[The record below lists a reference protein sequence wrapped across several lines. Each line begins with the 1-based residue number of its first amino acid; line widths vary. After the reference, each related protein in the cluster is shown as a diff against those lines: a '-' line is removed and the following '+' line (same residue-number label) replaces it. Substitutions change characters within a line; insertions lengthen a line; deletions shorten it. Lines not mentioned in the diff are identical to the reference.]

1 MEKFTRT
8 DENIT
13 ENYIL
18 VGISADT
25 DENRSLDELEALL
38 DTAGAKAVCKV
49 TQRLDYPD
57 PATYVGSGKAHEI
70 KSLVYLHDAT
80 GVICDDE
87 LSPAQIRNLTDI
99 LEVKVI
105 DRTILILDI
114 FASHATTNEGKIQV
128 EMAQQKYRL
137 SHLHGLGKELS
148 RQGGG
153 IGTRGPGETKLESDR
168 RRIQKRISILSG
180 SIARMKKVR
189 ETNRK
194 KRQNEGIPVVA
205 VIGYTN
211 AGKSTLLNR
220 LTGAGVLAEDMLF
233 ATLDPTTRICRLSS
247 GQNIL
252 MTDTVGF
259 INKLP
264 HNLIDAFRSTLEEVR
279 YADILLHVVDVSDPD
294 AEAHMKTVY
303 ETLDELNAANKPV
316 ITLLNKIDKL
326 NDNSREASRFI
337 KDIKAGHTLCVSAFT
352 GEGAIDVLDEIEKV
366 LREDR
371 IFVQMSFS
379 YSKTG
384 DVEAL
389 RRNANIVSEDYRES
403 DILIEAYIPRAY
415 LGKYDKNI
423 ISDGKNLL

>member
-1 MEKFTRT
+1 M
-8 DENIT
+8 
-13 ENYIL
+13 
-18 VGISADT
+18 
-25 DENRSLDELEALL
+25 
-38 DTAGAKAVCKV
+38 
-49 TQRLDYPD
+49 
-57 PATYVGSGKAHEI
+57 
-70 KSLVYLHDAT
+70 
-80 GVICDDE
+80 
-87 LSPAQIRNLTDI
+87 QIRNLTDI

-153 IGTRGPGETKLESDR
+153 IGTRGPGETRLESDR

-180 SIARMKKVR
+180 SIAQMKKVR

-233 ATLDPTTRICRLSS
+233 ATLDPTTRICRLAS

-252 MTDTVGF
+252 LTDTVGF

-264 HNLIDAFRSTLEEVR
+264 HNLIDAFKSTLEEVKF
-279 YADILLHVVDVSDPD
+279 ADILLHVVDVS
-294 AEAHMKTVY
+294 
-303 ETLDELNAANKPV
+303 
-316 ITLLNKIDKL
+316 
-326 NDNSREASRFI
+326 
-337 KDIKAGHTLCVSAFT
+337 
-352 GEGAIDVLDEIEKV
+352 
-366 LREDR
+366 EDR
-371 IFVQMSFS
+371 KSV
-379 YSKTG
+379 
-384 DVEAL
+384 V
-389 RRNANIVSEDYRES
+389 
-403 DILIEAYIPRAY
+403 
-415 LGKYDKNI
+415 
-423 ISDGKNLL
+423 

>member
-1 MEKFTRT
+1 MVDTSAQNER
-8 DENIT
+8 
-13 ENYIL
+13 YIL
-18 VGISADT
+18 VSVYAD
-25 DENRSLDELEALL
+25 DEDRAEALINEL
-38 DTAGAKAVCKV
+38 AFLTETAGGKAVCKV
-49 TQRLDYPD
+49 MQHLEHPN
-57 PATYVGSGKAHEI
+57 PATYIGKGKAEEI
-70 KSLVYLHDAT
+70 SLLLDEFNAD
-80 GVICDDE
+80 GIICDDE
-87 LSPAQIRNLTDI
+87 LTAVQIRNLSDI
-99 LEVKVI
+99 LKVKVI

-153 IGTRGPGETKLESDR
+153 IGTRGPGETRLESDR

-180 SIARMKKVR
+180 SIAQMKNVR

-233 ATLDPTTRICRLSS
+233 ATLDPTTRICRLAS

-252 MTDTVGF
+252 LTDTVGF

-264 HNLIDAFRSTLEEVR
+264 HNLIDAFKSTLEEVKF
-279 YADILLHVVDVSDPD
+279 ADILLHVVDVSDPD

-303 ETLDELNAANKPV
+303 ETLDELKVKNKPV
-316 ITLLNKIDKL
+316 ITVLNKIDRL
-326 NDNSREASRFI
+326 NEDSKDASRFT
-337 KDIKAGHTLCVSAFT
+337 KDTNAGHTYVASAFT
-352 GEGAIDVLDEIEKV
+352 GEGIEEVLSGIEKV
-366 LREDR
+366 LREDQIR
-371 IFVQMSFS
+371 AEMSFS
-379 YSKTG
+379 YSQGG
-384 DVEAL
+384 DVETL
-389 RRNANIVSEDYRES
+389 RRTANIIREDYRES
-403 DILIEAYIPRAY
+403 DIFIEAYIPRAY
-415 LGKYDKNI
+415 VGKYNKNI
-423 ISDGKNLL
+423 ITVDKNLL

>member
-1 MEKFTRT
+1 MLTRT

-13 ENYIL
+13 EKYIL
-18 VGISADT
+18 VGISSDT
-25 DENRSLDELEALL
+25 QVNRSLDELEALL
-38 DTAGAKAVCKV
+38 DTAGAKAVLKV

-70 KSLVYLHDAT
+70 KSLIYLHDAT

-87 LSPAQIRNLTDI
+87 LTPAQIRNLTDI

-153 IGTRGPGETKLESDR
+153 IGTRGPGETRLESDR

-180 SIARMKKVR
+180 SIAQMKKVR

-233 ATLDPTTRICRLSS
+233 ATLDPTTRICRLAS

-252 MTDTVGF
+252 LTDTVGF

-264 HNLIDAFRSTLEEVR
+264 HNLIDAFKSTLEEVKF
-279 YADILLHVVDVSDPD
+279 ADILLHVVDVSDPD

-303 ETLDELNAANKPV
+303 ETLDELKVKNKPV
-316 ITLLNKIDKL
+316 ITVLNKIDRL
-326 NDNSREASRFI
+326 NEDSKDASRFT
-337 KDIKAGHTLCVSAFT
+337 KDTNAGHTYVASAFT
-352 GEGAIDVLDEIEKV
+352 GEGIEEVLSGIEKV
-366 LREDR
+366 LREDQIR
-371 IFVQMSFS
+371 AEMSFS
-379 YSKTG
+379 YSQGG
-384 DVEAL
+384 DVETL
-389 RRNANIVSEDYRES
+389 RRTANIIREDYRES
-403 DILIEAYIPRAY
+403 DIFIEAYIPRAY
-415 LGKYDKNI
+415 VGKYNKNI
-423 ISDGKNLL
+423 ITVDKNLL